1 MRTPDRHRDILRRL
15 LIGVAAFLVL
25 TTAVAEEAPLPP
37 EILQQEAAEIIL
49 GQVESR
55 TVVERADDRNLNR
68 DITYDVRVEET
79 QKGTLRQGTV
89 IKVRATTITFMG
101 EGAPPPGPSG
111 HHPLPLVGELA
122 RFFLTPGEDGDY
134 LILSPNG
141 VELNQEVSISDPVR
155 RGADAV
161 AMPPAEAEAD
171 DAEEPSSKDPF
182 GWDVILILLGLP
194 ILVGGLR
201 QKGSARLGLLGVAM
215 VFFLCAIAIVL
226 S

>member
-1 MRTPDRHRDILRRL
+1 MG
-15 LIGVAAFLVL
+15 IGAFLVV
-25 TTAVAEEAPLPP
+25 TTAIAQDASLPP
-37 EILQQEAAEIIL
+37 EILQQQAVEIIL

-55 TVVERADDRNLNR
+55 TVVERAEDRNLNR
-68 DITYDVRVEET
+68 EITYDVRVEET
-79 QKGTLRQGTV
+79 QKGTLERGTV
-89 IKVRATTITFMG
+89 IKARATTVTFMG

-122 RFFLTPGEDGDY
+122 RFFLTPGEEGDY
-134 LILSPNG
+134 LILFPNG

-161 AMPPAEAEAD
+161 AISPAEVETV

-182 GWDVILILLGLP
+182 GWDIMLILLGLP

-201 QKGSARLGLLGVAM
+201 QKGPARLGLLGVAM

-226 S
+226 N